1 MMGYHYI
8 GQGNFELARNA
19 LTQAIHNVPL
29 DEHAHYYLGL
39 AELLQGRAG
48 QAIPHFE
55 DSAHVLRLTGLALA
69 QHSLGDAAASER
81 QLQLLIARYGHIL
94 PYQAAEVYA
103 WRGERDNAFAWL
115 DRAEQLHDASF
126 IYLEFDPLLRNLHS
140 DPRFRALLARL
151 RLPAPAAA
159 RDSA

>member
-1 MMGYHYI
+1 MGYHYI